1 MLIELVE
8 YGKGVRYGKTDLP
21 LENIRKESVRW
32 KQILGLR
39 ELPISVEY
47 AGPDAY
53 TLRAQGV
60 AGALQIGDCSVEV
73 RPKFLDAASS
83 APWKRALFHILA
95 IIDSLLPSVS
105 GPSLGA
111 TAEASFPDFIG
122 SVLSSSMS
130 LAQAEGYVR
139 GYTETEGL
147 LPVLRGRLDA
157 NKFGT
162 FLFSPHQIPCIYD
175 EYGEDIP
182 LNRLLRW
189 AAIQLASQVRSGQL
203 SQRLTE
209 AANFLGDVSGLPP
222 GLMEAEGL
230 TLPVQF
236 GYLQPA
242 LDAARILLRQQA
254 LHYQTG
260 DLEGTSFLW
269 KSFDVFER
277 FIRRLLSVV
286 SSSVSGWEL
295 DKPALTLASPR
306 EGTAGSLLTIP
317 DYRLRRSGRVAAIL
331 DAKYKTW
338 PKGST
343 PDVSNVYQVMA
354 SGRLQECPHVCL
366 IYPKSSNAPD
376 RPKTWK
382 LRGGGNPVFVH
393 AIFVDLMAMASTFGE
408 KELVGK
414 LDADLRQVLNVR

>member
-8 YGKGVRYGKTDLP
+8 YGKGVRYGRTDLP

-32 KQILGLR
+32 KQLLGLR

-60 AGALQIGDCSVEV
+60 TGALQIGNCSIEV

-95 IIDSLLPSVS
+95 IVDSLLPSVS

-111 TAEASFPDFIG
+111 AAEASFPDFIG
-122 SVLSSSMS
+122 SVLLSSMS

-139 GYTETEGL
+139 GYSETEGL
-147 LPVLRGRLDA
+147 LPVLRGRLDV

-162 FLFSPHQIPCIYD
+162 FLFNPHQVPCIYD

-189 AAIQLASQVRSGQL
+189 AALQLASQVRSGQL

-222 GLMEAEGL
+222 GLVEAEGL

-277 FIRRLLSVV
+277 FVRRLLSVV

-295 DKPALTLASPR
+295 DKPTLTLASPW
-306 EGTAGSLLTIP
+306 EGTAGSLFTTP

-331 DAKYKTW
+331 DAKYKIW
-338 PKGST
+338 PLGGT

-354 SGRLQECPHVCL
+354 SGRLQACPHVCL
-366 IYPKSSNAPD
+366 IYPKSSNAPEG
-376 RPKTWK
+376 PKTWK
-382 LRGGGNPVFVH
+382 LRGNGKPTLVH
-393 AIFVDLMAMASTFGE
+393 AIFIDLIVMADPLGE
-408 KELVGK
+408 KELIEK
-414 LDADLRQVLNVR
+414 LNDDLKMIMDMR